1 MKESAGG
8 KGLSLTVPVADTSRH
23 TRNGVVVDWNEEQA
37 GVVFAALQDSSTEA
51 IRPIAEQQAAA
62 LGG

>member
-1 MKESAGG
+1 
-8 KGLSLTVPVADTSRH
+8 VADTSRH